1 MSYDVTGTKAFIN
14 GATGQYGSVKK
25 GENYGKNAAINHLG
39 YIKDFEIKSKPLNP
53 DVFTKSSSV
62 EDMYNEVMTKC
73 REDKMPPINF
83 LLQYAPKKGAISGFF
98 AKLFKGHSID
108 TEALLGFTSEV
119 MGKKSMT
126 IEEADK
132 DLNAALGDITNAKLS
147 AKAFDVN
154 NDGMIDVTE
163 EAVSTVLADVLSK
176 DTEGADLSN
185 VSKALKNADGSYTN
199 DGENK
204 MMAFCNEENYETAS
218 KVIKDI
224 HKKMKLD
231 KAAKKLA

>member
-1 MSYDVTGTKAFIN
+1 MSYDIAGSKALINGADGQYGTKA
-14 GATGQYGSVKK
+14 K
-25 GENYGKNAAINHLG
+25 GVNYGKNAAVNHLG
-39 YIKDFEIKSKPLNP
+39 YIKDFEIQSKPLNP
-53 DVFTKSSSV
+53 DVFTKSGSV

-73 REDKMPPINF
+73 KEDKMPPIDF
-83 LLQYAPKKGAISGFF
+83 LLRYTPKKGAISGFF

-108 TEALLGFTSEV
+108 TKALIGFTSEA
-119 MGKKSMT
+119 MGKKAMT
-126 IEEADK
+126 VEEADK
-132 DLNAALGDITNAKLS
+132 ELNEAFGYTTNTKLS

-154 NDGMIDVTE
+154 NDGMIDVSE

-176 DTEGADLSN
+176 DDTDAIKLSKKDL
-185 VSKALKNADGSYTN
+185 KKADGSYTN
-199 DGENK
+199 KGENK

-218 KVIKDI
+218 KAIKDI

>member
-1 MSYDVTGTKAFIN
+1 MSYNVVGSKAIIDGT
-14 GATGQYGSVKK
+14 TGQYGNVKK
-25 GENYGKNAAINHLG
+25 GVNYGKNAAVNHLG
-39 YIKDFEIKSKPLNP
+39 YIKDFEIKGKPLNP

-62 EDMYNEVMTKC
+62 EDMYNEVMKC
-73 REDKMPPINF
+73 KEDKIPPVNF
-83 LLQYAPKKGAISGFF
+83 LLQYAPKKGVISSFF

-108 TEALLGFTSEV
+108 TKALMGFTQEAV
-119 MGKKSMT
+119 GKKSMT
-126 IEEADK
+126 LEEADK
-132 DLNAALGDITNAKLS
+132 DLKAAFGDITNAKLS

-154 NDGMIDVTE
+154 NDGMIDVSE

-176 DTEGADLSN
+176 DDADLSK
-185 VSKALKNADGSYTN
+185 VSKALKKADGSYTN

-204 MMAFCNEENYETAS
+204 MMAFCNEDNYEAAS

-231 KAAKKLA
+231 KAAKKLS

>member
-1 MSYDVTGTKAFIN
+1 M
-14 GATGQYGSVKK
+14 
-25 GENYGKNAAINHLG
+25 
-39 YIKDFEIKSKPLNP
+39 
-53 DVFTKSSSV
+53 
-62 EDMYNEVMTKC
+62 
-73 REDKMPPINF
+73 
-83 LLQYAPKKGAISGFF
+83 
-98 AKLFKGHSID
+98 LFRS
-108 TEALLGFTSEV
+108 
-119 MGKKSMT
+119 
-126 IEEADK
+126 
-132 DLNAALGDITNAKLS
+132 ITNAKLS